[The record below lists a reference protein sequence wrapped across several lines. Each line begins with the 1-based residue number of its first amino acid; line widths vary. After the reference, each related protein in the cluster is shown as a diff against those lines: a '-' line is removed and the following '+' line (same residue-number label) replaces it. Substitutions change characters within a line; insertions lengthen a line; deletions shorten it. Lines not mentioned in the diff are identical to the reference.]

1 MEQRTTKERILHE
14 ALDLFSRY
22 GYEAVSVGQIAAA
35 VGIQAPS
42 LYKHYKSKQELFDAI
57 FEVMQRRYDEQTEKM
72 ELHIS
77 NATADQK
84 RFAAIAA
91 DSLVKQVQELVRY
104 SLHDEYISR
113 FRRLMTIEQYRSP
126 ELSALYTDRYV
137 ERMVDYHEKLFAGL
151 ISIGALKNGEVH
163 SMALQYTCPILVLLW
178 VCDRQPE
185 KETQAM
191 VQIEAHVRQFLAA
204 NQTEK
209 RKKR

>member
-14 ALDLFSRY
+14 ALNLFSRY

>member
-84 RFAAIAA
+84 RFAAIDA
-91 DSLVKQVQELVRY
+91 DNLVKQVQELVRY

-126 ELSALYTDRYV
+126 ELSALYTARYV
-137 ERMVDYHEKLFAGL
+137 ERLVDYHEKLFAGL
-151 ISIGALKNGEVH
+151 ISIGVLKNREVH
-163 SMALQYTCPILVLLW
+163 SMALQYTCPILALLSI
-178 VCDRQPE
+178 CDRQPE
-185 KETQAM
+185 RETQAM
-191 VQIEAHVRQFLAA
+191 AQIEAHIRQFLAA
-204 NQTEK
+204 NQTGKREK
-209 RKKR
+209 R